1 MYESE
6 ARKLKLDLLRD
17 SKYFIP
23 HTYGGY
29 SKYTNCRDKVKHLLL
44 PNCTSGAYGL
54 GMQYMQT
61 TDYKECE
68 LPKDDAGR
76 WYLYT
81 TNWKKSKFPVIGA
94 ICCWKNGSKG
104 HVGVVKDVKRNAN
117 GNVTAV
123 EVIESSYYSYNKKDW
138 RCGWNTYKYN
148 ANTGYLTKSGYT
160 FQGYL
165 LCPNIKLDPQ
175 PIAPFNVGDK
185 VEIIAPGNSRKDG
198 KGKVSKGIGYKR
210 YILKIFPLASYPYQ
224 VGNAKGVITGYYRAS
239 ALKKVK

>member
-6 ARKLKLDLLRD
+6 ARKLTLDLLRN

-23 HTYGGY
+23 HTYDGY
-29 SKYTNCRDKVKHLLL
+29 SKYVNQRDTQTHTLL
-44 PNCTSGAYGL
+44 PNCTGGAFGL
-54 GMQYMQT
+54 AMQYMQT
-61 TDYKECE
+61 TDYKKVD
-68 LPKDDAGR
+68 LPRANAKDWFPNSG
-76 WYLYT
+76 
-81 TNWKKSKFPVIGA
+81 WKQSKFPVIGA
-94 ICCWKNGSKG
+94 ICCWTNDSKG
-104 HVGVVKDVKRNAN
+104 HVGVVKDVERNKN
-117 GNVTAV
+117 GNVTSV
-123 EVIESSYYSYNKKDW
+123 TVIESSYYGYNKKDW
-138 RCGWNTYKYN
+138 RVGKTYKYN
-148 ANTGYLTKSGYT
+148 ANTGTLTKSGYK

-198 KGKVSKGIGYKR
+198 KGKTSKGIGYKR